1 MLHHEIIE
9 FDRWLFVLINTGLAR
24 RWLDAPMLEL
34 TALGSWPIAL
44 VAIGVLS
51 AAGRR
56 QFWRGHA
63 AAMAL
68 VLAVGIPLN
77 AQVKQWV
84 NRARPATALTQRV
97 ERGEI
102 SVRVLEYPRLT
113 SRSFPSGHA
122 MTAFFFMTYV
132 ALYRRSA
139 RFWAWLLAALVALS
153 RVYVGLH
160 FPFDCLAGAALGAT
174 GGWTAWLIYRRWLL
188 PLLAVPD
195 GGDGGRAAA

>member
-1 MLHHEIIE
+1 MLHREIIE
-9 FDRWLFVLINTGLAR
+9 FDRWLFVLINTGLGR

-34 TALGSWPIAL
+34 TTLGSWPIAL
-44 VAIGVLS
+44 VALGVLS

-56 QFWRGHA
+56 QFWCGHA

-84 NRARPATALTQRV
+84 NRARPATALTQLV

-102 SVRVLEYPRLT
+102 SVRVLEYPRIT

-122 MTAFFFMTYV
+122 LTAFFFMTYV

-139 RFWAWLLAALVALS
+139 RFWAWLLAALIALS

-160 FPFDCLAGAALGAT
+160 FPSDCLAGAALGAA
-174 GGWTAWLIYRRWLL
+174 GGWTAWTIHQRWL
-188 PLLAVPD
+188 VPRLEARD
-195 GGDGGRAAA
+195 ASETK